1 MGGVQLPALVEFID
15 QSDEGYAFWYPL
27 WGVINGAIFAYAG
40 WQGPVK
46 GKPMAICVLVSGTL
60 NIIAV
65 GAIGFVMVLWSSIC
79 DGISAVGSSC
89 AGQACR
95 VDGVDYDCTTLCGD
109 SGADCCAAAP
119 YEPATCPPGY
129 SPSAN
134 PTDYS
139 SCPNYGCTADTPSS
153 TPPEPSQTD
162 DCADLED
169 HCDLMGLLTLLC
181 IIRFVLILI
190 CLITSCMGLCC
201 FTPPQAAMQPQV
213 QMQAVVTTGQVV
225 TQGQPVQAVVMAP
238 AQAVPMEQPMAKA
251 P

>member
-1 MGGVQLPALVEFID
+1 
-15 QSDEGYAFWYPL
+15 
-27 WGVINGAIFAYAG
+27 
-40 WQGPVK
+40 
-46 GKPMAICVLVSGTL
+46 MAICVLVSGTL
-60 NIIAV
+60 NIITV

-79 DGISAVGSSC
+79 DGISDAVGSSC
-89 AGQACR
+89 AGQACS
-95 VDGVDYDCTTLCGD
+95 VGDVDYDCTTLCGD
-109 SGADCCAAAP
+109 SGMDCCAAAP
-119 YEPATCPPGY
+119 GEPAACPPGY

-134 PTDYS
+134 PTDYTE
-139 SCPNYGCTADTPSS
+139 CWPGGGGRVNYNCTADTPFS
-153 TPPEPSQTD
+153 TPPEPSETD

-181 IIRFVLILI
+181 IVRFVLILI